1 MIIYVFDSINRRSD
15 TDVFLDEISDYTSG
29 EYEDRSIDTP
39 IDYIEVFPDGFRGS
53 PNITVTPDGRRFEP
67 RYNPGIEIEVE
78 DEYFDEPQYN
88 SNRGSSSSFV
98 RFASEPAQVIIFNQ
112 SRIKKIS

>member
-1 MIIYVFDSINRRSD
+1 M
-15 TDVFLDEISDYTSG
+15 DEISDYTSG
-29 EYEDRSIDTP
+29 EYQDRSIDTP

-78 DEYFDEPQYN
+78 DEYYDEPPP
-88 SNRGSSSSFV
+88 NRGSSSSFV
-98 RFASEPAQVIIFNQ
+98 RFASEPAEVRFIFKWKWLQSINQ
-112 SRIKKIS
+112 KIF